1 MGRGPGKKP
10 RKWYCPGQA
19 LQAVQRRYGGL
30 VPPGRLGLFECR
42 ENVAC
47 EGVEEKGWAAMMVER
62 VVRGVRPIA
71 SLPVRRGR
79 RHILQKDPLIRV
91 LDALSLG
98 HHFVHVPCGGYDMLV
113 FQRGATLAQFYDP
126 VHAVALYRGAGF
138 PLSPEALHQPL
149 ELLAG
154 RLFNEDFGA
163 EVQHPLLGLCF
174 GHPLHEAVA
183 HISPSLLQ
191 RR

>member
-10 RKWYCPGQA
+10 RNWYCPGQA
-19 LQAVQRRYGGL
+19 LKAMQKRHGGL
-30 VPPGRLGLFECR
+30 VAPRMLGLFECR
-42 ENVAC
+42 ENVHC

-62 VVRGVRPIA
+62 VVCGVRPIA

-79 RHILQKDPLIRV
+79 RHILQRLPLIRV

-98 HHFVHVPCGGYDMLV
+98 HHFARNHGGGYDMLV

-126 VHAVALYRGAGF
+126 MQAIALYRGAGF
-138 PLSPEALHQPL
+138 TLTGEALEQPL
-149 ELLAG
+149 EYLAA
-154 RLFNEDFGA
+154 RLYNEDFGG

-183 HISPSLLQ
+183 HVSPRLLQ